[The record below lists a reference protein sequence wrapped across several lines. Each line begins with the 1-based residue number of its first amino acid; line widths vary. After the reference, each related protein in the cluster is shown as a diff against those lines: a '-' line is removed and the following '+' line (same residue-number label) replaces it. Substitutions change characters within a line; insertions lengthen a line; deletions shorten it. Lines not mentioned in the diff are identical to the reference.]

1 MEKPK
6 TLSVDWKTEGTDD
19 KLAYVLQCT
28 DPDYQELRVS
38 VPADS
43 VTERAARA
51 LLIEKAFE
59 KAREMGVDET
69 RLRFHV

>member
-6 TLSVDWKTEGTDD
+6 KLSVDWKTEGTDD

-51 LLIEKAFE
+51 PSA
-59 KAREMGVDET
+59 DET
-69 RLRFHV
+69 RMGLLPPAVPQARGSGG